1 MQSALLLHLPSVD
14 IPQKGVAGNGICG
27 FCLKAKMR
35 TSTIAITTKQIKP
48 AIKILLFFICLFAFA
63 LLLLFGI
70 FS

>member
-14 IPQKGVAGNGICG
+14 IPQKGIAGRDVCG
-27 FCLKAKMR
+27 FCLKAKMS
-35 TSTIAITTKQIKP
+35 TSTIAKTMQIRP
-48 AIKILLFFICLFAFA
+48 AIKILLLFICLFAFA

>member
-14 IPQKGVAGNGICG
+14 IPQKGIAGRDVCG
-27 FCLKAKMR
+27 FCLKAKMS
-35 TSTIAITTKQIKP
+35 TSAIAITKQIKP